1 MSEITN
7 AQLTEFCEKLEV
19 FREKTLTAPQRVL
32 LDAILSIA
40 WNATAPEKSL
50 ESGFDGCFEPN
61 QAKLI
66 LAYDPVGPVTAAGEW
81 VAMMPRMISG
91 IRGIQPDGIR

>member
-7 AQLTEFCEKLEV
+7 AQLTEFCEKLKV
-19 FREKTLTAPQRVL
+19 FREQTLTGPQLAL

-40 WNATAPEKSL
+40 WNATAREESL
-50 ESGFDGCFEPN
+50 ESGFDGCFEPH

-66 LAYDPVGPVTAAGEW
+66 LAYDPGPVTESGEW
-81 VAMMPRMISG
+81 VAMIPRMIKG
-91 IRGIQPDGIR
+91 IRGIQSPGGIR